1 MAIEQIWTMKST
13 DILFTGQKLGYDW
26 NFLCREV
33 SREGLHG
40 QDGSGYTT
48 MAREEIE
55 DLASE
60 ALKAIFCHIFAEH
73 PSMDE
78 VTIIDNK

>member
-26 NFLCREV
+26 NALCNEV
-33 SREGLHG
+33 SNAGLHG
-40 QDGSGYTT
+40 EDGSGYTM
-48 MAREEIE
+48 MARDEIE
-55 DLASE
+55 ELGSE
-60 ALKAIFCHIFAEH
+60 PLKAIFRHIFAEH

-78 VTIIDNK
+78 VTIIDEQ